1 MTAGVSGHASLHQWS
16 GQLGHGDLASPVV
29 VIWWSWSRRSGP
41 GDLAGLGRGGTA
53 NSVVVIWQTWAMSD
67 QAEVLRNY
75 WTDRGRVWVDHRT
88 RLDSMLAPLGEA
100 AIARLHPGGGENLL
114 DIGCGTGSTSL
125 ELARL
130 VGGSGQV
137 TGVDISAP
145 MVAEARRRAT
155 EAGVTNLSFVVADAG
170 AYEFE
175 PRLYDAA
182 FSRMGIMFFA
192 EPVAGFTNLRR
203 ALRPGGQ
210 LSFVCWRSPG
220 ENSWVTEPG
229 QAVAEVLGPPEPVDP
244 DAPGP
249 FSLASAD
256 RISSTLTGA
265 GLVDIDIT
273 PHDLPLSVGD
283 GTTDELVRYY
293 IDLLPGTTIPENAE
307 VHVIDRIKA
316 ALGTMVERRRTPDGI
331 VMGAAAW
338 LVSARA

>member
-1 MTAGVSGHASLHQWS
+1 M
-16 GQLGHGDLASPVV
+16 
-29 VIWWSWSRRSGP
+29 I
-41 GDLAGLGRGGTA
+41 GGGF
-53 NSVVVIWQTWAMSD
+53 WQTEAVTD
-67 QAEVLRNY
+67 VAEELRSY
-75 WTDRGRVWVDHRT
+75 WNDRGPMWVEYRE

-100 AIARLHPGGGENLL
+100 AIARLHPDPGEHVL
-114 DIGCGTGSTSL
+114 DIGCGTGTTSL

-130 VGGSGQV
+130 VGGSGHV
-137 TGVDISAP
+137 TGVDVSAP
-145 MVAEARRRAT
+145 MLDEARRRADG
-155 EAGVTNLSFVVADAG
+155 AGLANLSFVVADAG
-170 AYEFE
+170 AHQFE
-175 PRLYDAA
+175 PRHYDAA

-203 ALRPGGQ
+203 ALRPGGR
-210 LSFVCWRSPG
+210 LGFVCWRAAA

-229 QAVAEVLGPPEPVDP
+229 QAVAEVLGPPAPMDP

-256 RISSTLTGA
+256 RISSVLTEA

-273 PHDLPLSVGD
+273 AHDLPLSIGT

-293 IDLLPGTTIPENAE
+293 MDLLPGAAIPENAD
-307 VHVIDRIKA
+307 VHVIDRVKA

-331 VMGAAAW
+331 TMGGAAW

>member
-1 MTAGVSGHASLHQWS
+1 M
-16 GQLGHGDLASPVV
+16 
-29 VIWWSWSRRSGP
+29 I
-41 GDLAGLGRGGTA
+41 GGGF
-53 NSVVVIWQTWAMSD
+53 WQTEAVTD
-67 QAEVLRNY
+67 VAEELRSY
-75 WTDRGRVWVDHRT
+75 WNDRGPMWVEYRE

-100 AIARLHPGGGENLL
+100 AIARLHPDPGEHVL
-114 DIGCGTGSTSL
+114 DIGCGTGTTSL

-130 VGGSGQV
+130 VGGSGHV
-137 TGVDISAP
+137 TGVDVSAP
-145 MVAEARRRAT
+145 MLDEARRRADG
-155 EAGVTNLSFVVADAG
+155 AGLANLSFVVADAG
-170 AYEFE
+170 AHQFE
-175 PRLYDAA
+175 PRHYDAA

-203 ALRPGGQ
+203 ALRPGGR
-210 LSFVCWRSPG
+210 LGFVCWRAAA

-229 QAVAEVLGPPEPVDP
+229 QAVAEVLGPPAPMDP

-256 RISSTLTGA
+256 RISSVLTEA

-273 PHDLPLSVGD
+273 AHDLPLSIGT

-293 IDLLPGTTIPENAE
+293 MDLLPGAAIPDNAD
-307 VHVIDRIKA
+307 VHVIDRVKA

-331 VMGAAAW
+331 TMGGAAW

>member
-1 MTAGVSGHASLHQWS
+1 MTDVAEEL
-16 GQLGHGDLASPVV
+16 
-29 VIWWSWSRRSGP
+29 RS
-41 GDLAGLGRGGTA
+41 
-53 NSVVVIWQTWAMSD
+53 
-67 QAEVLRNY
+67 Y
-75 WTDRGRVWVDHRT
+75 WNDRGPMWVEYRE

-100 AIARLHPGGGENLL
+100 AIARLHPDPGEHVL
-114 DIGCGTGSTSL
+114 DIGCGTGTTSL

-130 VGGSGQV
+130 VGGSGHV
-137 TGVDISAP
+137 TGVDVSAP
-145 MVAEARRRAT
+145 MLDEARRRADG
-155 EAGVTNLSFVVADAG
+155 AGLANLSFVVADAG
-170 AYEFE
+170 AHQFE
-175 PRLYDAA
+175 PRHYEAA

-203 ALRPGGQ
+203 ALRPGGR
-210 LSFVCWRSPG
+210 LGFVCWRAAA

-229 QAVAEVLGPPEPVDP
+229 QAVAEVLGPPAPMDP

-256 RISSTLTGA
+256 RISSTLTEA

-273 PHDLPLSVGD
+273 AHDLPLSIGT

-293 IDLLPGTTIPENAE
+293 MDLLPGAAIPDNAD
-307 VHVIDRIKA
+307 VHVIDRVKA

-331 VMGAAAW
+331 TMGGAAW

>member
-1 MTAGVSGHASLHQWS
+1 MIARAF
-16 GQLGHGDLASPVV
+16 
-29 VIWWSWSRRSGP
+29 
-41 GDLAGLGRGGTA
+41 
-53 NSVVVIWQTWAMSD
+53 WQTEAVTD
-67 QAEVLRNY
+67 VAEELRSY
-75 WTDRGRVWVDHRT
+75 WNDRGPMWVEYRE

-100 AIARLHPGGGENLL
+100 AIARLHPDPGEHVL
-114 DIGCGTGSTSL
+114 DIGCGTGTTSL

-130 VGGSGQV
+130 VGGSGHV
-137 TGVDISAP
+137 TGVDVSAP
-145 MVAEARRRAT
+145 MLEEARRRADG
-155 EAGVTNLSFVVADAG
+155 AGLANLSFVVADAG
-170 AYEFE
+170 THQFE
-175 PRLYDAA
+175 PRHYDAA

-203 ALRPGGQ
+203 ALRPGGR
-210 LSFVCWRSPG
+210 LGFVCWRAAA

-229 QAVAEVLGPPEPVDP
+229 QAVAEVLGPPAPMDP

-256 RISSTLTGA
+256 RISSVLTEA

-273 PHDLPLSVGD
+273 AHDLPLSIGT

-293 IDLLPGTTIPENAE
+293 MDLLPGAAIPDNAD
-307 VHVIDRIKA
+307 VHVIDRVKA

-331 VMGAAAW
+331 TMGGAAW

>member
-1 MTAGVSGHASLHQWS
+1 M
-16 GQLGHGDLASPVV
+16 P
-29 VIWWSWSRRSGP
+29 
-41 GDLAGLGRGGTA
+41 
-53 NSVVVIWQTWAMSD
+53 D
-67 QAEVLRNY
+67 QAEALRNY
-75 WTDRGRVWVDHRT
+75 WNNRGRVWVEHRN
-88 RLDSMLAPLGEA
+88 RLDSMLAPLGET
-100 AIARLHPGGGENLL
+100 AIARLHPGAGEDLL
-114 DIGCGTGSTSL
+114 DIGCGTGTTSL

-130 VGGSGQV
+130 VGGGGHV
-137 TGVDISAP
+137 TGVDVSAP
-145 MVAEARRRAT
+145 MVAEARRRA
-155 EAGVTNLSFVVADAG
+155 EAAGMANTSFVVADASVH
-170 AYEFE
+170 EFE
-175 PRLYDAA
+175 PRCHDAA

-203 ALRPGGQ
+203 ALQPGGR
-210 LSFVCWRSPG
+210 LSFICWRSPD

-229 QAVAEVLGPPEPVDP
+229 RVVAEVLGPPEPMDP

-256 RISSTLTGA
+256 RIVSTLTEA

-273 PHDLPLSVGD
+273 PHDLPVTVGD

-293 IDLLPGTTIPENAE
+293 IDLLPATTIPENAE

-338 LVSARA
+338 LVNARA

>member
-1 MTAGVSGHASLHQWS
+1 MIAGGF
-16 GQLGHGDLASPVV
+16 
-29 VIWWSWSRRSGP
+29 
-41 GDLAGLGRGGTA
+41 
-53 NSVVVIWQTWAMSD
+53 WQTEAVTD
-67 QAEVLRNY
+67 VAEELRSY
-75 WTDRGRVWVDHRT
+75 WNDRGPMWVEYRE

-100 AIARLHPGGGENLL
+100 AIARLHPDPGEHVL
-114 DIGCGTGSTSL
+114 DIGCGTGTTSL

-130 VGGSGQV
+130 VGGSGHV
-137 TGVDISAP
+137 TGVDVSAP
-145 MVAEARRRAT
+145 MLDEARRRADG
-155 EAGVTNLSFVVADAG
+155 AGLANLSFVVADAG
-170 AYEFE
+170 AHQFE
-175 PRLYDAA
+175 PRHYDAA

-203 ALRPGGQ
+203 ALRPGGR
-210 LSFVCWRSPG
+210 LGFVCWRAAA

-229 QAVAEVLGPPEPVDP
+229 QAVAEVLGPPAPMDP

-256 RISSTLTGA
+256 RISSILTEA

-273 PHDLPLSVGD
+273 AHDLPLSIGT

-293 IDLLPGTTIPENAE
+293 MDLLPGAAIPDNAD
-307 VHVIDRIKA
+307 VHVIDRVKA

-331 VMGAAAW
+331 TMGGAAW

>member
-1 MTAGVSGHASLHQWS
+1 MTAGAF
-16 GQLGHGDLASPVV
+16 
-29 VIWWSWSRRSGP
+29 
-41 GDLAGLGRGGTA
+41 
-53 NSVVVIWQTWAMSD
+53 WQTEAVTD
-67 QAEVLRNY
+67 VAEELRSY
-75 WTDRGRVWVDHRT
+75 WNDRGPAWVEYRE

-100 AIARLHPGGGENLL
+100 AIARLHPDPGEHVL
-114 DIGCGTGSTSL
+114 DIGCGTGTTSL

-130 VGGSGQV
+130 VGGSGHV
-137 TGVDISAP
+137 TGVDVSAP
-145 MVAEARRRAT
+145 MLDEARRRAAD
-155 EAGVTNLSFVVADAG
+155 AGLANLSFVVADAG
-170 AYEFE
+170 AHQFE
-175 PRLYDAA
+175 PRHYDAA

-203 ALRPGGQ
+203 ALRPGGR
-210 LSFVCWRSPG
+210 LGFVCWRPAA

-229 QAVAEVLGPPEPVDP
+229 QAVAEVLGPPAPMDP

-256 RISSTLTGA
+256 RISSILTEA

-273 PHDLPLSVGD
+273 AHDLPLSIGT

-293 IDLLPGTTIPENAE
+293 IDLLPGAAIPENAD
-307 VHVIDRIKA
+307 VHVIDRVKA

-331 VMGAAAW
+331 TMGGAAW